1 MTATDASADTAA
13 ETPARDPTGPVA
25 GPARDALGRRLPL
38 LSVLIALA
46 VGSVYVAQPL
56 FFLLADRF
64 ATTPEA
70 MRDLFAATVTIYALS
85 FFVAGPLTDLW
96 PATSLMAGGAVVL
109 GLCLAV
115 AAMAAGST
123 VFAVA
128 AVAGSVAAAFVP
140 AAGFALLARRGPPD
154 LQGVYFGIAI
164 AASIVGITLCRSVSA
179 IVVAQIGYAPFMVAF
194 AGVLGLSALALLRG
208 GGDAPPGAAQGA
220 VLGKYRAAL
229 ALLVE
234 AAILRRLAVGGL
246 LFFGYLGLAT
256 YLTFR
261 LAAPPFSLETAQI
274 GMVNVVGLIAVI
286 GAPGSGMAIRRWGSR
301 AVGAAGLA
309 CAIAGAVIVWQAEAL
324 AAVAL
329 GLVLLFLGTF
339 ATQPVK
345 LVELSAIA
353 GPARRGAASSL
364 YLLVCL
370 LLGGFSATALAP
382 IWSAWGWDGTAA
394 AALAALVLALA
405 LHLWGGGRDR

>member
-1 MTATDASADTAA
+1 MTATDDPRIAA
-13 ETPARDPTGPVA
+13 APRH
-25 GPARDALGRRLPL
+25 DALGRRLPL

-70 MRDLFAATVTIYALS
+70 MRDLFAATVTLYALS
-85 FFVAGPLTDLW
+85 FFIAGPLTDLW
-96 PATSLMAGGAVVL
+96 PATRLMAGGAVVL

-115 AAMAAGST
+115 AGLASGSATYAA
-123 VFAVA
+123 A
-128 AVAGSVAAAFVP
+128 ALAGSVAAAFVP
-140 AAGFALLARRGPPD
+140 AAGFALLARHARPD

-164 AASIVGITLCRSVSA
+164 AASIIGITLCRSVSA
-179 IVVAQIGYAPFMVAF
+179 MVVAQIGYAPFMLAF
-194 AGVLGLSALALLRG
+194 AAVLGLSALLLLR
-208 GGDAPPGAAQGA
+208 DAEAPTPAPRGA
-220 VLGKYRAAL
+220 VLAKYRAAL
-229 ALLVE
+229 ALLIE
-234 AAILRRLAVGGL
+234 PAILPRLAVGGL

-261 LAAPPFSLETAQI
+261 LAAAPFSLGTAQI
-274 GMVNVVGLIAVI
+274 GLVNVVGLIAVI

-301 AVGAAGLA
+301 AVGGAALT
-309 CAIAGAVIVWQAEAL
+309 CAILGAVMVWQAGRL
-324 AAVAL
+324 PAVAA

-345 LVELSAIA
+345 LVELSAVA
-353 GPARRGAASSL
+353 GPARRGAVSSL

-382 IWSAWGWDGTAA
+382 LWSRWGWDGVAA
-394 AALAALVLALA
+394 AAVVALVLALA
-405 LHLWGGGRDR
+405 LHLWRGRAPSSRSSEGSLS